1 MCKNGVCY
9 DGRWKDDMRHG
20 TGALRRPSGPARAGA
35 AGLSALLTRAV
46 VVGRDV
52 QVREQG
58 RVQWEVGAEPQARR
72 GLLRFPQR
80 QPLQRRVAL
89 RPRLRPWRLR
99 LCQRRPVLPSPCAP
113 RAPRP
118 PLPPR
123 RRERAGRGGRRG
135 AGRPT
140 RGGAAGRYD
149 GEWRDDRAHG
159 EGRYEYRAGDAYAGA
174 WVKGKKSGRGEFSF
188 AGGDIYRGTFSP
200 TYRRAPPGRPAQ
212 GQARRGAEA
221 WAGARAGRGVC
232 GR

>member
-1 MCKNGVCY
+1 MP
-9 DGRWKDDMRHG
+9 
-20 TGALRRPSGPARAGA
+20 TATGPA
-35 AGLSALLTRAV
+35 LAL
-46 VVGRDV
+46 
-52 QVREQG
+52 
-58 RVQWEVGAEPQARR
+58 
-72 GLLRFPQR
+72 
-80 QPLQRRVAL
+80 
-89 RPRLRPWRLR
+89 
-99 LCQRRPVLPSPCAP
+99 

-118 PLPPR
+118 SAAAPAAAA
-123 RRERAGRGGRRG
+123 RARG

-140 RGGAAGRYD
+140 RGGAGGRYG